1 MKKRQRLS
9 SPIYAVIDRQA
20 CGLKDPAKIAKE
32 CVSAGVKIIQF
43 RDKAEGID
51 TFYKNALLIKRITA
65 NKALF
70 IINDRADIA
79 RISGADGLHL
89 GQNDLPIKAARTLLG
104 PRAIIGKSCHSL
116 KQALNAEKQGA
127 DYVSIGPIFRTP
139 TKPSYRAVGLEL
151 LRQAIRRLKI
161 PIVAIGGI
169 NKDNI
174 ALIRKTN
181 VKTAAVVRAVCKSM
195 DVAKA
200 VKELQA

>member
-1 MKKRQRLS
+1 MKKRQRIS
-9 SPIYAVIDRQA
+9 SSIYAIIDRQA
-20 CGLKDPAKIAKE
+20 CGLKDSVKIAKE
-32 CVSAGVKIIQF
+32 CLSAGVKIIQL
-43 RDKAEGID
+43 RDKTEGVD
-51 TFYKNALLIKRITA
+51 TFYKNALLIKRITT
-65 NKALF
+65 NKAVF

-89 GQNDLPIKAARTLLG
+89 GQNDLPIKAARTILG

-127 DYVSIGPIFRTP
+127 DYVSIGPIFKTP
-139 TKPSYRAVGLEL
+139 TKPDYRPVGLKL
-151 LRQAIRRLKI
+151 LRQARRRLKI

-181 VKTAAVVRAVCKSM
+181 VKTAAVVRAVCKLR
-195 DVAKA
+195 DVVKA